1 MLVSSRPFYVLV
13 KKKHLVPF
21 FAEATPL
28 GIKVEFRSEGFWLI
42 RVG

>member
-1 MLVSSRPFYVLV
+1 MLVPSRPLYVLV
-13 KKKHLVPF
+13 KKKHLIPF
-21 FAEATPL
+21 LEEARPL